1 MNVSAIGSASSSA
14 ASIATMQALRAD
26 QASSGLNTS
35 KSKDSSRDPAAIKKA
50 ASQFEAI
57 ILRQLLAP
65 SIEPMM
71 SGGLGGSKD
80 SGGSMY
86 GYMLTDTLATN
97 LAQGGGLGL
106 ARMLEKQLTPKSAAA
121 DITDNGQTVAHP
133 LTQPLTLP

>member
-1 MNVSAIGSASSSA
+1 MNVSAINSASSSA
-14 ASIATMQALRAD
+14 ASITAMQALRSD
-26 QASSGLNTS
+26 QASTGVNPS
-35 KSKDSSRDPAAIKKA
+35 KSTNSSRDPVAIKKA

-57 ILRQLLAP
+57 ILRQLLSP

-71 SGGLGGSKD
+71 SGGMGGSKD

-86 GYMLTDTLATN
+86 GYMLTDTLATS

-121 DITDNGQTVAHP
+121 DISDNGQTVAQP
-133 LTQPLTLP
+133 QLKPLTLP